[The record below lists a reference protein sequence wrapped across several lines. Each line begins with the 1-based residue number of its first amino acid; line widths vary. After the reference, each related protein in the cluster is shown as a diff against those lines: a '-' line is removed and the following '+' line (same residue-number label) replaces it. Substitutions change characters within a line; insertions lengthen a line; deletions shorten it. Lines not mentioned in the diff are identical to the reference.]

1 MTQIVIGLTDKLLRV
16 QERVNEEA
24 TARHLPWHPAM
35 EARIELS
42 LRHLSTLHT
51 AQTRPVVDPE
61 VADASKQHFDHAAA
75 QVVGDEQIRVDQ
87 MQLVDE
93 HFKHLPLILEYF
105 NIRVSLLFDLL
116 LQIEWQR
123 LLVKF
128 SQQSEALEL
137 LISRWAILI
146 DLILH
151 DARDH
156 SNLLRVMLRSGH
168 FSRESQ

>member
-1 MTQIVIGLTDKLLRV
+1 
-16 QERVNEEA
+16 
-24 TARHLPWHPAM
+24 M

-61 VADASKQHFDHAAA
+61 VADASKQHFDNAAA

-93 HFKHLPLILEYF
+93 HFKHLPLILEYL

-123 LLVKF
+123 LLV
-128 SQQSEALEL
+128 
-137 LISRWAILI
+137 
-146 DLILH
+146 
-151 DARDH
+151 
-156 SNLLRVMLRSGH
+156 
-168 FSRESQ
+168 